1 MNKLITLILI
11 ALTIV
16 SCKKVGCTDLDSI
29 NYDKTAEKSIDN
41 CSYMNVKR
49 IDVIVP
55 YNQYDT
61 ITNSPPELYVKIF
74 KKKSPEEIYLSSYG
88 YESFN
93 QPLYYT
99 STVKCTNELWT
110 IEVWDRDLE
119 DNDDYIVS
127 GDYNPL
133 ELGNEGKIVFDI
145 LLNNNQKVNI
155 KMYYDTE

>member
-74 KKKSPEEIYLSSYG
+74 KKNPLKKSIYLVTVMKVSI
-88 YESFN
+88 N
-93 QPLYYT
+93 L
-99 STVKCTNELWT
+99 STIQAL
-110 IEVWDRDLE
+110 
-119 DNDDYIVS
+119 
-127 GDYNPL
+127 
-133 ELGNEGKIVFDI
+133 
-145 LLNNNQKVNI
+145 
-155 KMYYDTE
+155 